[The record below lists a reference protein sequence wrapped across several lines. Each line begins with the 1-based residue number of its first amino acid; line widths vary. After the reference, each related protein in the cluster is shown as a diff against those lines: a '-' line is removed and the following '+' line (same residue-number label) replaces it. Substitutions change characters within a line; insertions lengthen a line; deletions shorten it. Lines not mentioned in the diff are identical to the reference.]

1 MLWIFKFALASS
13 FLIYSTAVMLLSGV
27 LQQTTQLQQQCQQLL
42 AAAMSF
48 IAAVAYGSHIT
59 ITYGSN
65 YVCTH
70 RSNYLYSS
78 YFLQQCLQQ
87 CSQPSAMTAMHME
100 TMYTEIFTVVYYL
113 QQQCLQ
119 LQCSG
124 AHSNT
129 IQGSNATSS
138 SNIIIAVLLY
148 TTLIFMA
155 TMPMAVIHRY
165 TCKCYLAVFF
175 TAAMFLTVVFTY
187 NSSVTYSSMYIQLQC
202 YFIATFTYSSHVP
215 MAENNHSSNVAY
227 RSNHFQQYCPC
238 LKCPGAFGS
247 LDMDSQTCIDITVP
261 KAWCLLASLQV
272 FEL

>member
-1 MLWIFKFALASS
+1 
-13 FLIYSTAVMLLSGV
+13 MLLSGV

-48 IAAVAYGSHIT
+48 IATVAYGSHIT
-59 ITYGSN
+59 ITYDSN

-87 CSQPSAMTAMHME
+87 CSQPSAMTAMPMDNAYGNFYSCVLL
-100 TMYTEIFTVVYYL
+100 TATVSAATVLRCACKCYL
-113 QQQCLQ
+113 GEQCYFQQQYYY
-119 LQCSG
+119 SSVIIYSINIHG
-124 AHSNT
+124 Y
-129 IQGSNATSS
+129 NARGCDT
-138 SNIIIAVLLY
+138 
-148 TTLIFMA
+148 
-155 TMPMAVIHRY
+155 RY

-187 NSSVTYSSMYIQLQC
+187 SSSVTYNSMYIQPQC

-215 MAENNHSSNVAY
+215 MAQNNHSSNVTY